1 MSIGSTI
8 IIIPARMSSS
18 RFPGKPLADIG
29 GTPMIVHVWKRAIEA
44 DVGPVWV
51 TCPDQEIAD
60 AIKDSGGNAI
70 LTHNEHISG
79 SDRVHEA
86 VCLLEST
93 ADIIINLQGDC
104 PFIKPK
110 SIRSVLTPLKT
121 KAVDIATLAAEN
133 TDNENHNNRNIVKVV
148 LTNGNDKGVRNALYF
163 SRTAI
168 PSGEGPRFHHIG
180 IYGFRRQILDQ
191 FVRLPRSVLENRE
204 GLEQLRALE
213 AGMCIGV
220 ELVDSTSAGVDTP
233 EDLERVRQ
241 LFNC

>member
-1 MSIGSTI
+1 M
-8 IIIPARMSSS
+8 ASS

-121 KAVDIATLAAEN
+121 KAVDKATLAAEN
-133 TDNENHNNRNIVKVV
+133 TDNENKPIVK
-148 LTNGNDKGVRNALYF
+148 KMPAP
-163 SRTAI
+163 
-168 PSGEGPRFHHIG
+168 PSISMFCC
-180 IYGFRRQILDQ
+180 
-191 FVRLPRSVLENRE
+191 ENIKN
-204 GLEQLRALE
+204 QLKL
-213 AGMCIGV
+213 
-220 ELVDSTSAGVDTP
+220 LKKYLKST
-233 EDLERVRQ
+233 
-241 LFNC
+241 